1 MKRVIHSEEAPR
13 AVGPYSHA
21 VQAAGLVFTA
31 GQVGIDPASGKMVKG
46 GIEAQ
51 TRQVMANLGAVLK
64 AAGTGFPNVVKATV
78 YLKDMNDFAL
88 FNEIYGS
95 FFPSEPPARST
106 FQVSALPLGALVEVD
121 LVALA

>member
-21 VQAAGLVFTA
+21 VQAMGLVFTA
-31 GQVGIDPASGKMVKG
+31 GQVAIDPASGKMVKG

-51 TRQVMANLGAVLK
+51 TLQVMANLGAVLK

-78 YLKDMNDFAL
+78 YLKDMNDFAR